1 MKLIKNEQL
10 DKNVVKL
17 TIEIDKEAFEAAMTK
32 SFKKNVKY
40 INIPGFRKGKAPRHL
55 VEKYYG
61 EAVFY
66 EDAINFVCPDAY
78 EFAVKEAGIEPVDR
92 PEIDIESIGDG
103 KETVITAVVTV
114 KPEVTLGEYKGI
126 KVEKTVYETKDEDID
141 REIKAAQEQNSR
153 MIPVEDRAVKM
164 GDSTVIDF
172 EGFVDGVA
180 FEGGKGEDYTLVIG
194 SGSFIPGFEDALVG
208 AQIGTETDV
217 NVTFPEEYHSEELKG
232 KDATF
237 KVTVK
242 SITEK
247 ELPELDDD
255 FAKDVS
261 EFETFEE
268 YKNSI
273 KEKLD
278 KANADRTKAEFENA
292 VLEVVTKNTTVEIP
306 DCMIEQRLED
316 MLRDFDYRL
325 SMQGMKLDQYMQMT
339 GLTVDGFKEQF
350 KDQAT
355 EQVKMNLA
363 LEEIVKIENIE
374 VTDSIRSYVEEKI
387 SKLEKYFTENQEL
400 TAHVNLKV
408 YAEKTSKV
416 EVTIPAKN
424 ITLRAEDTSQ
434 ELYGSIDLVQEK
446 LERQIRKYKTKVQ
459 KKRSNIAT
467 GKVFET
473 FVELSAEEEIDEQNV
488 EIVRTKNID
497 LKPMDAEEAVLQME
511 LVDHDFFI
519 FNDAETNATSIVY
532 RREDGNI
539 GLIETK

>member
-78 EFAVKEAGIEPVDR
+78 EFAVAEAGIEPVDR

-141 REIKAAQEQNSR
+141 REIKAAQEQNAR

-208 AQIGTETDV
+208 AQIGIETDV

-232 KDATF
+232 KAATF

-278 KANADRTKAEFENA
+278 KSNADRTKAEFENA

-306 DCMIEQRLED
+306 DCMIDQRLDD

-350 KDQAT
+350 KDQAA

-363 LEEIVKIENIE
+363 LEAIAKAENIE
-374 VTDSIRSYVEEKI
+374 VSDDDFNAEMSKMAESYGMEVDKLMPLVGENEKENLIKDLKMRKAVEFVSSQAKEKKSAAKKTAAKKADDAKEGEEAPKKPAAKKTTTAKKTTSTTAKKTTTTKKTTTKKAETEEK
-387 SKLEKYFTENQEL
+387 
-400 TAHVNLKV
+400 
-408 YAEKTSKV
+408 
-416 EVTIPAKN
+416 
-424 ITLRAEDTSQ
+424 
-434 ELYGSIDLVQEK
+434 
-446 LERQIRKYKTKVQ
+446 
-459 KKRSNIAT
+459 
-467 GKVFET
+467 
-473 FVELSAEEEIDEQNV
+473 
-488 EIVRTKNID
+488 
-497 LKPMDAEEAVLQME
+497 
-511 LVDHDFFI
+511 
-519 FNDAETNATSIVY
+519 
-532 RREDGNI
+532 
-539 GLIETK
+539 